1 MLSRFPRLK
10 MLLPL
15 LLLFFVT
22 LVALRVGFYFYFLAD
37 KLDQPTDVIL
47 KALSIGIRFD
57 LRIAVLMLLPLAI
70 TSFMPRWFGLRGA
83 FGSRLALVCSTLA
96 VAAVTFFYIT
106 DFAHYSYLDERLN
119 ASVLRFA
126 EDGFD
131 SVQMVWESYPVLWL
145 VLLLLLATV
154 SGAWLFS
161 GAIRR
166 YRGTR
171 PIKFGVQFVVVS
183 ALMFPLTVFAI
194 MGKVGETI
202 PLRWSDAYFSG
213 NQDVAALG
221 LNPIVFF
228 FDTLSN
234 QTRPYDENK
243 LREHYQLVAD
253 YLGVD
258 QPDSNTFSFSRQV
271 KGKPRAGK
279 LPNVVFIHLESLG
292 ANRSGLYGNPLEA
305 TTRIDQAARDG
316 IFFPNFMVPS
326 SGTARTVFGLI
337 TGIPDVTWG
346 GSTATRNPLIANQ
359 YTLVNAFAGYNK
371 LYFIGGDAGWAN
383 IKGLLESGIDGLE
396 LWEEKDYD
404 APSVD
409 VWGVSDRDLF
419 SAAHK
424 RLNALPDDKPFVA
437 FIQLAANHR
446 PFTIPDDN
454 SGFISK
460 VLPESEVQKYG
471 FLGLDQYNAVRLM
484 DFNIRYYLDELVAN
498 SHYANNTIF
507 VMYGDHNDRSNH
519 SVHMG
524 YSEKLVLDKH
534 HVPMFIYA
542 PGIIETP
549 QVIEQATSLVDIM
562 PTTLGLIGLP
572 YENRTLGRDML
583 SWDKESYAVTF
594 GGDRSNRPLIGLLD
608 QDYLLSMYYD
618 GSDAHLYPLKDA
630 SFSNDVFARQ
640 PEAASQRKAMLD
652 GIYQAARYMLE
663 HNRKDKK

>member
-1 MLSRFPRLK
+1 M
-10 MLLPL
+10 
-15 LLLFFVT
+15 
-22 LVALRVGFYFYFLAD
+22 
-37 KLDQPTDVIL
+37 
-47 KALSIGIRFD
+47 
-57 LRIAVLMLLPLAI
+57 
-70 TSFMPRWFGLRGA
+70 
-83 FGSRLALVCSTLA
+83 
-96 VAAVTFFYIT
+96 
-106 DFAHYSYLDERLN
+106 
-119 ASVLRFA
+119 
-126 EDGFD
+126 
-131 SVQMVWESYPVLWL
+131 
-145 VLLLLLATV
+145 
-154 SGAWLFS
+154 
-161 GAIRR
+161 
-166 YRGTR
+166 
-171 PIKFGVQFVVVS
+171 
-183 ALMFPLTVFAI
+183 
-194 MGKVGETI
+194 
-202 PLRWSDAYFSG
+202 
-213 NQDVAALG
+213 
-221 LNPIVFF
+221 
-228 FDTLSN
+228 
-234 QTRPYDENK
+234 
-243 LREHYQLVAD
+243 
-253 YLGVD
+253 
-258 QPDSNTFSFSRQV
+258 
-271 KGKPRAGK
+271 
-279 LPNVVFIHLESLG
+279 VFIHLESLG

-359 YTLVNAFAGYNK
+359 YTLVNAFEGYKK

-383 IKGLLESGIDGLE
+383 IKGLLESGIDDLE
-396 LWEEKDYD
+396 LWEEKDFD

-419 SAAHK
+419 KAAHK

-446 PFTIPDDN
+446 PFTIPDDD
-454 SGFISK
+454 SGFESK

-498 SHYANNTIF
+498 SHYASNTIF
-507 VMYGDHNDRSNH
+507 VMYGDHNDRSSL

-542 PGIIETP
+542 PGIVETP

-583 SWDKESYAVTF
+583 SWEKESYAITF

-608 QDYLLSMYYD
+608 QTYLLSMYHD
-618 GSDAHLYPLKDA
+618 GSETHLYPLENA
-630 SFSNDVFARQ
+630 SFSNDVIAER

-652 GIYQAARYMLE
+652 GMYQAARYMLE
-663 HNRKDKK
+663 HNRKDMK